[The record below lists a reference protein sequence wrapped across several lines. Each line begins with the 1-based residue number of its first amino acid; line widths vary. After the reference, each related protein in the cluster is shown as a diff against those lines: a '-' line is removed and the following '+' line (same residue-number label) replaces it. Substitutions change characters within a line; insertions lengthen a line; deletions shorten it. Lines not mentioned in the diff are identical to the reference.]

1 MLGSLENGQFFSDYE
16 IDRLKEL
23 GLWQESHTT
32 PEKLAFGALM
42 LAPIMEVDMQNRSV
56 SMGEFAAIEE
66 FVRTLEDDFELAT
79 EDDLESIGT
88 DMGLLPMVQ
97 STWDTSKYLTARAL
111 LAGAIE
117 RLTEKEAHHVRNAL
131 AKGMLDIARAGTGY
145 VIGIHRIQKGERPLL
160 HQIIH
165 ELRLETTSEGLHLLG
180 QSEED

>member
-1 MLGSLENGQFFSDYE
+1 MLGSLENGQFFSEYE

-42 LAPIMEVDMQNRSV
+42 LAPIMQVDMQNRSV
-56 SMGEFAAIEE
+56 SNGEFAVIED
-66 FVRTLEDDFELAT
+66 FVRRIEDDFELAT

-97 STWDTSKYLTARAL
+97 STWDTSKYMTARAL
-111 LAGAIE
+111 LAGALE
-117 RLTEKEAHHVRNAL
+117 RLTEKEAHHVRNAV
-131 AKGMLDIARAGTGY
+131 AKATLDVARAGTGHI
-145 VIGIHRIQKGERPLL
+145 IGIHHINRGEKPLL
-160 HQIIH
+160 HQIAH

-180 QSEED
+180 QSEQS